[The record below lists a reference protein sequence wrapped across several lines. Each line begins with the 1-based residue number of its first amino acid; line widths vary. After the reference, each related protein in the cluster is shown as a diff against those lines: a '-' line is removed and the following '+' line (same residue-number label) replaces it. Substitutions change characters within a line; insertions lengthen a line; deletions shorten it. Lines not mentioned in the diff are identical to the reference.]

1 MNTASSPNWKS
12 VSVAEGRPVPESW
25 NDTVRRDLLGTT
37 VLETVERWA
46 RDTPDAVAVEDEGT
60 THRVSLTYRHL
71 SEHADRLAQLLR
83 AHGVNGEARVGVCL
97 ERSAE
102 LVVALLAVLKA
113 GGTYVPID
121 PGYPADR
128 IGYMLADS
136 TPQVL
141 IARHGTLALPAGGAT
156 PPLLELDRLDAAL
169 AGCPAT
175 APDVAVGADTSAYM
189 IYTSGSTGRPKGVV
203 VPHGGLLGLAVAHV
217 EALGLRA
224 ESRVLQYVSPSF
236 DVSMADIVMTLAAGA
251 TLVLAPGQPM
261 GEELLRLLSE
271 RRVTHL
277 MVPPVVLGTVPE
289 AELPDL
295 RTVVIGGETCPED
308 VVARWSAGGRR
319 VINAYGPTEAT
330 VCATLSAPLSADA
343 PGPYPIGAPIA
354 NTRAHVLDEALR
366 RVPVGAWGELYLG
379 GPLARG
385 YHGRAG
391 LSAERFVADPFS
403 PGGRLYRTG
412 DVVRWRPDGALEY
425 GGRSDDQ
432 VKVRGLRIE
441 PGEIEGVLAR
451 HAAVRSAVVVAR
463 EDRPGVKRLVAYL
476 VAEPGA
482 EGGPDLGD
490 VRAHVAAELP
500 DFMVPAAFVAL
511 DALPLT
517 ANGKLDRRAL
527 PAPDYGT
534 YGTDQEYVTP
544 RTATERTLCAI
555 WAEVLGVERVGA
567 EDDFFDL
574 GGDSILALQVVSRV
588 RGALSVTLPW
598 RTLFDQPTVA
608 GLAALVDRPHDTVAD
623 AGPVAIPV
631 ADREAALPLAPG
643 QQRLWFLNEFT
654 PGSVEY
660 NTAAA
665 LRLAGELD
673 GTALREAVTDLVAR
687 HETLRTTFETED
699 GRPVQVVHP
708 GAVVPVRTLD
718 LSALAE
724 NARAAEL
731 DAVLRAEQATP
742 FDLRTGPLLR
752 ILAIRLASAE
762 HLLVATLHHIVTDGW
777 SVGVLVRDLGALY
790 AARLVSTAVPSSVLL
805 GSTPAD
811 LTGLPELPVQ
821 YADYALWQR
830 GAIAGTSVEDQLAYW
845 RKQLADLPALDL
857 PTDRP
862 RPAVRSSAGAVHT
875 FEVPKELA
883 NGLAA
888 LGRSERA
895 SLFMVLTA
903 VTQLLLARYSGRQD
917 IAVGTVTSGRDREE
931 TENLI
936 GFFVNTLVLRT
947 RIDESRPFRDLL
959 ASVRDTA
966 LEAFAH
972 QDVPFDR
979 LVDEFAPERD
989 TSRTPLVQAAVV
1001 LQNAFGGLTEF
1012 GGMPAERVYVPRESA
1027 RFDLT
1032 FEFWGHD
1039 GGLSGELEYST
1050 DLFDAVTVERLCRHW
1065 VDLAGVVVGQ
1075 PSGPLSGV
1083 GLLSADERG
1092 LIAGGWGVSGVGA
1105 GVVPETLPGLVA
1117 SRVVSGAGV
1126 VAVVCGGV
1134 SLSYG
1139 ELGVR
1144 VERLAGVLAAR
1155 GVGAESRVGVCL
1167 PRSVEWLVALL
1178 AVMRAGGVYVP
1189 LDPEWPADRMEFVT
1203 ADSGAQLVIDEEMLG
1218 TLLGASASSAVPV
1231 GPVSLDSGAYVIYT
1245 SGSTGRPKGVVVS
1258 HRGVAGFTAASVE
1271 RFGLDAS
1278 SRVLQLASAGFD
1290 ASVMELLMALG
1301 GGGTLVIPEGGRPLA
1316 GQELLDVFTGERIT
1330 HSLVPPTVLGS
1341 MPAGDLPDLRVLVTG
1356 GEACGPELVERW
1368 SDGRTMINA
1377 YGPTEVTIAA
1387 SMSGRLEPG
1396 AGAPPIGV
1404 PVADARV
1411 WVLDAWLR
1419 PVPVGVLGELY
1430 VAGPGL
1436 ARGYLGRAGLSAERF
1451 VADPFGS
1458 GGRLYRTGDVVRWR
1472 VDGQLEYVG
1481 RGDDQVKVRG
1491 LRIELGEIESVLAR
1505 HGSVGQVS
1513 VMVREDRPGMKRIVA
1528 YVVPV
1533 GPDTGGVEAGVLR
1546 EHAAAEL
1553 PGYMVPSAF
1562 VVLDALP
1569 VNASGK
1575 VDRKALPAPE
1585 AGPVAGYTPPRTDTE
1600 RILCDIWADV
1610 LGLDRVGVEDNFF
1623 ALGGDSILSIQVVSR
1638 ARQAG
1643 LELSSRDVFARQTVA
1658 ALAVVAGTVGAGATV
1673 LAEQGTVTGEVGPT
1687 PIREWFFARHPEVP
1701 EHFNMATEFTPAPG
1715 TDPATLRRALAAVLE
1730 QHDALRTVF
1739 ARRGP
1744 RHWTARI
1751 EPRLDLDAVFT
1762 IHELP
1767 GGLGDEADTAASAA
1781 AEAVW
1786 RELSRR
1792 AQAGFDLERG
1802 PLIRVL
1808 VGVPAGGHYASR
1820 VLIAVHHLMMD
1831 GVSWRILL
1839 DDLATAHARARDG
1852 RPIDLGAKTTS
1863 VRQWAK
1869 RLAEHTARGGFDT
1882 QRDYWRS
1889 VADGAHFTV
1898 PVDIPDGD
1906 NTVAAQETL
1915 SVTLDA
1921 EQTEALLHQVPP
1933 VYRTRVN
1940 DVLLTA
1946 LARTLRTWTGHDRT
1960 AVNLEGHGREEL
1972 FDDVDLTRTVGW
1984 FTSIHPIALALAD
1997 DWAADIKSV
2006 KEQLRAVPDRG
2017 IGHGAL
2023 RHLATDRGAD
2033 ETVAVEPQVSFN
2045 YLGQLDG
2052 LAGRHD
2058 LYRSMTLNPGGEFG
2072 PAEARPH
2079 ELDVIGE
2086 VRAGRLTLTWSY
2098 ARSRYHRST
2107 IERLASNMTAEL
2119 RGFLRH
2125 CAEPGAGGR
2134 TPSDFPLATLDQGE
2148 VDRLV
2153 RGGDGSGIEDVY
2165 PLTALQAGMV
2175 FHALAEP
2182 ESPAYLE
2189 QFSFVVQGAHDPEA
2203 LARAWQRVVERSDAL
2218 RASVVWRDIGS
2229 PVQVVHRAVTLPVR
2243 SLDWSGLG
2251 ESERAVALG
2260 ELLAEDRAR
2269 GIDLESPPLM
2279 RLVLIRLAADRI
2291 RVVWTFHHLL
2301 LDGWST
2307 AALLSDVIA
2316 EYATLTGTAKGTGTG
2331 TGTSE
2336 SAGPDN
2342 GSASGTDRGP
2352 FRDYLTWLAAR
2363 DQPAGR
2369 AFWRERLVGFTE
2381 PTALPYDRTPQG
2393 RASHGQSTER
2403 VSLVVSDELSA
2414 QVTAFARLN
2423 GLTLNAVVQ
2432 GAWALVLSQYAG
2444 SSDVVFGTTVSGRP
2458 ADLPGAEDILGL
2470 FINTLPVRVKVD
2482 ARLSVTEWL
2491 GGLQAAQVEA
2501 RRYEEIALSDLET
2514 ELPPGTALF
2523 ESLLVFENYPID
2535 TDGAERF
2542 GLSLRDIEVTE
2553 TTNYPLALTAYA
2565 GDRLSFDLG
2574 YDPARFDADTA
2585 RRITAQVEHLLH
2597 ALTVEPDARVG
2608 ALPLLPDDER
2618 QRLVRGWSDGGGTIP
2633 SDVSVVDA
2641 FAERAGGSPGAV
2653 AVVCGDVSLTYAQLD
2668 ARAGRLARVLAE
2680 RGVGV
2685 ESRVGLLLERS
2696 VDVVVA
2702 MLAVLKAGGAYVP
2715 LHAGYPEERIRQVLA
2730 RSGAVVV
2737 LTDRATGEIGG
2748 VPAVTVDA
2756 EPVGDVSLPVRVP
2769 VGSLAYVMFTSGST
2783 GVPKGV
2789 AVTHG
2794 DVVALAAD
2802 SRWSSGAHEKV
2813 LFHSPHSF
2821 DAATYEVWVPL
2832 LRGGTVVVAEGEL
2845 SVAVVRDAVGRGVS
2859 GVWVTAAL
2867 FGVLVEEDA
2876 GCFAGLGEVWTGGDA
2891 VPAVAAE
2898 RMLAACPGTVL
2909 VNGYGPTESTT
2920 FAVSGPIVAE
2930 DAAGGSVPLG
2940 HVMDNTTGYVLDG
2953 ALRPVGVGVPGEL
2966 YLGGLGLARGYDGR
2980 AGLTAERFV
2989 ADPFG
2994 SGERLYRSGDVVRW
3008 RPDGRLDFL
3017 GRGDGQVKVRGF
3029 RIELGEIEA
3038 VLARHESVGG
3048 TAVLARED
3056 RPGVKR
3062 LVAYLVP
3069 SGELDV
3075 AVVRAHVASVL
3086 PEYMVPSAFVVLD
3099 EMPLTVNG
3107 KTDRRALPAPESDG
3121 VGEYAAPRTAEER
3134 ALAEAW
3140 ADVLGVERVGVHDDF
3155 FELGGDSISSLRVVS
3170 RIRTVLGAG
3179 LSPRAL
3185 FDHPTV
3191 ARLAETVRRETVT
3204 SETGLTPTPV
3214 AGLEAGGPVPVPR
3227 DGDLPL
3233 SFAQERLW
3241 FLDDFARD
3249 SVEYNVVTAL
3259 RLTGDLDT
3267 SALRTAVSRLVARH
3281 EALRT
3286 TFDSVDGRG
3295 VQLVHATVDVTVQVT
3310 TLDEA
3315 LSTAVSTPFDL
3326 RTGPL
3331 LRVFL
3336 AEVSE
3341 REHVLVLAMHHIVTD
3356 GWSMGVVTRELS
3368 AFYAA
3373 AVRGGE
3379 ADLAE
3384 LPVQYPDFAVWQR
3397 DRLVGDALDDHLAY
3411 WRAQLADL
3419 EPLELPTDRPRPAVR
3434 TSAGALH
3441 AFEVPAELTD
3451 RLTRAGRRRGASLFM
3466 VLTAVTQLLFAR
3478 YTGRRDIAVGTVVS
3492 GRERAELEGLVGF
3505 FANTLVLRSRVD
3517 EALTFDGFLAEVR
3530 TTVLD
3535 AFAHQDV
3542 PFSRLIE
3549 ELAPERDTSRTPLV
3563 QAMLVLQNTPRAEFD
3578 LPGVRVGE
3586 FVPPRDTA
3594 QFDLHL
3600 EFQPRQGGGLE
3611 AVAVHSDL
3619 FDPATIDRLTSH
3631 WLTLA
3636 DRLTAAPERPLLEHD
3651 PLDAAERSLLLE
3663 SWNESGDPG
3672 VPAMSPLAMF
3682 EDRARAVPGAPAVT
3696 FGDTTIDYGE
3706 LSARASRLAA
3716 RLAAHGVGPESRVG
3730 LVLPRSI
3737 DLVVAILAVLKAGGA
3752 YVPVDPASPADR
3764 IAYIIEDCSADLV
3777 ITSRETAPVL
3787 PGDAARRSVLLDDP
3801 AAVVTDVLRP
3811 APVSAASAAYVIY
3824 TSGSTGRPKGV
3835 VVTHGNVA
3843 ELLAATQEQFAC
3855 GPDDVWT
3862 MFHSYAFDF
3871 TVWELWGALAYGG
3884 RLVVVDRDVARA
3896 PADFA
3901 LLLERERVTVL
3912 NQTPSAFYRL
3922 AEEIDAVEGLR
3933 ERLALRTVVF
3943 GGEALDWSR
3952 IAGWVERSGNGG
3964 PVLVNMYGI
3973 TETTVHVTS
3982 RRAEPAFAAP
3992 GAGSVIGRA
4001 LPHLRAY
4008 VLDAVLRPV
4017 PQGVRGELYI
4027 AGGGLARGYLS
4038 RPGLSSVRFVAD
4050 PFGGPGARMYRT
4062 GDTAR
4067 WNAAGT
4073 LDYLGRNDDQVKI
4086 RGFRIE
4092 LGEIEAL
4099 VVRDPGVA
4107 QGAVVV
4113 REDQPGD
4120 QRLVAYVVP
4129 AGGPA
4134 GLAGF
4139 DEAGLRRTLG
4149 DALPDYMVPAAFVAL
4164 ERLPLTTNGK
4174 LDRRALPAPEY
4185 GSRASYVAPRT
4196 PTEEA
4201 VAEIWAEVLGLERT
4215 GIEEDFF
4222 SLGGNSVLSLRVI
4235 ARVRTVFD
4243 INPSARV
4250 MFDFPTIAQLAGK
4263 IEELIIEDIENGGD
4277 PTL

>member
-1 MNTASSPNWKS
+1 
-12 VSVAEGRPVPESW
+12 
-25 NDTVRRDLLGTT
+25 
-37 VLETVERWA
+37 
-46 RDTPDAVAVEDEGT
+46 
-60 THRVSLTYRHL
+60 
-71 SEHADRLAQLLR
+71 
-83 AHGVNGEARVGVCL
+83 
-97 ERSAE
+97 
-102 LVVALLAVLKA
+102 
-113 GGTYVPID
+113 
-121 PGYPADR
+121 
-128 IGYMLADS
+128 
-136 TPQVL
+136 
-141 IARHGTLALPAGGAT
+141 
-156 PPLLELDRLDAAL
+156 
-169 AGCPAT
+169 
-175 APDVAVGADTSAYM
+175 
-189 IYTSGSTGRPKGVV
+189 
-203 VPHGGLLGLAVAHV
+203 
-217 EALGLRA
+217 
-224 ESRVLQYVSPSF
+224 
-236 DVSMADIVMTLAAGA
+236 
-251 TLVLAPGQPM
+251 
-261 GEELLRLLSE
+261 
-271 RRVTHL
+271 
-277 MVPPVVLGTVPE
+277 
-289 AELPDL
+289 
-295 RTVVIGGETCPED
+295 
-308 VVARWSAGGRR
+308 
-319 VINAYGPTEAT
+319 
-330 VCATLSAPLSADA
+330 
-343 PGPYPIGAPIA
+343 
-354 NTRAHVLDEALR
+354 
-366 RVPVGAWGELYLG
+366 
-379 GPLARG
+379 
-385 YHGRAG
+385 
-391 LSAERFVADPFS
+391 
-403 PGGRLYRTG
+403 
-412 DVVRWRPDGALEY
+412 
-425 GGRSDDQ
+425 
-432 VKVRGLRIE
+432 
-441 PGEIEGVLAR
+441 
-451 HAAVRSAVVVAR
+451 
-463 EDRPGVKRLVAYL
+463 
-476 VAEPGA
+476 
-482 EGGPDLGD
+482 
-490 VRAHVAAELP
+490 
-500 DFMVPAAFVAL
+500 
-511 DALPLT
+511 
-517 ANGKLDRRAL
+517 
-527 PAPDYGT
+527 
-534 YGTDQEYVTP
+534 
-544 RTATERTLCAI
+544 
-555 WAEVLGVERVGA
+555 
-567 EDDFFDL
+567 
-574 GGDSILALQVVSRV
+574 
-588 RGALSVTLPW
+588 
-598 RTLFDQPTVA
+598 
-608 GLAALVDRPHDTVAD
+608 
-623 AGPVAIPV
+623 
-631 ADREAALPLAPG
+631 
-643 QQRLWFLNEFT
+643 
-654 PGSVEY
+654 
-660 NTAAA
+660 
-665 LRLAGELD
+665 
-673 GTALREAVTDLVAR
+673 
-687 HETLRTTFETED
+687 
-699 GRPVQVVHP
+699 
-708 GAVVPVRTLD
+708 
-718 LSALAE
+718 
-724 NARAAEL
+724 
-731 DAVLRAEQATP
+731 
-742 FDLRTGPLLR
+742 
-752 ILAIRLASAE
+752 
-762 HLLVATLHHIVTDGW
+762 
-777 SVGVLVRDLGALY
+777 
-790 AARLVSTAVPSSVLL
+790 
-805 GSTPAD
+805 
-811 LTGLPELPVQ
+811 
-821 YADYALWQR
+821 
-830 GAIAGTSVEDQLAYW
+830 
-845 RKQLADLPALDL
+845 
-857 PTDRP
+857 
-862 RPAVRSSAGAVHT
+862 
-875 FEVPKELA
+875 
-883 NGLAA
+883 
-888 LGRSERA
+888 
-895 SLFMVLTA
+895 
-903 VTQLLLARYSGRQD
+903 
-917 IAVGTVTSGRDREE
+917 
-931 TENLI
+931 
-936 GFFVNTLVLRT
+936 
-947 RIDESRPFRDLL
+947 
-959 ASVRDTA
+959 
-966 LEAFAH
+966 
-972 QDVPFDR
+972 
-979 LVDEFAPERD
+979 
-989 TSRTPLVQAAVV
+989 
-1001 LQNAFGGLTEF
+1001 
-1012 GGMPAERVYVPRESA
+1012 
-1027 RFDLT
+1027 
-1032 FEFWGHD
+1032 
-1039 GGLSGELEYST
+1039 
-1050 DLFDAVTVERLCRHW
+1050 
-1065 VDLAGVVVGQ
+1065 
-1075 PSGPLSGV
+1075 
-1083 GLLSADERG
+1083 
-1092 LIAGGWGVSGVGA
+1092 
-1105 GVVPETLPGLVA
+1105 
-1117 SRVVSGAGV
+1117 
-1126 VAVVCGGV
+1126 
-1134 SLSYG
+1134 
-1139 ELGVR
+1139 
-1144 VERLAGVLAAR
+1144 
-1155 GVGAESRVGVCL
+1155 
-1167 PRSVEWLVALL
+1167 
-1178 AVMRAGGVYVP
+1178 
-1189 LDPEWPADRMEFVT
+1189 
-1203 ADSGAQLVIDEEMLG
+1203 
-1218 TLLGASASSAVPV
+1218 
-1231 GPVSLDSGAYVIYT
+1231 
-1245 SGSTGRPKGVVVS
+1245 
-1258 HRGVAGFTAASVE
+1258 
-1271 RFGLDAS
+1271 
-1278 SRVLQLASAGFD
+1278 
-1290 ASVMELLMALG
+1290 
-1301 GGGTLVIPEGGRPLA
+1301 
-1316 GQELLDVFTGERIT
+1316 
-1330 HSLVPPTVLGS
+1330 
-1341 MPAGDLPDLRVLVTG
+1341 
-1356 GEACGPELVERW
+1356 
-1368 SDGRTMINA
+1368 
-1377 YGPTEVTIAA
+1377 
-1387 SMSGRLEPG
+1387 
-1396 AGAPPIGV
+1396 
-1404 PVADARV
+1404 
-1411 WVLDAWLR
+1411 
-1419 PVPVGVLGELY
+1419 
-1430 VAGPGL
+1430 
-1436 ARGYLGRAGLSAERF
+1436 
-1451 VADPFGS
+1451 
-1458 GGRLYRTGDVVRWR
+1458 
-1472 VDGQLEYVG
+1472 
-1481 RGDDQVKVRG
+1481 
-1491 LRIELGEIESVLAR
+1491 IELGEIEAVLAR
-1505 HGSVGQVS
+1505 HVWVGQVS
-1513 VMVREDRPGMKRIVA
+1513 VMVREDRPGVKRIVA
-1528 YVVPV
+1528 YVVPA
-1533 GPDTGGVEAGVLR
+1533 GPGSEGVEPGVLR

-1553 PGYMVPSAF
+1553 PSYMVPSVF
-1562 VVLDALP
+1562 VELDALP

-1575 VDRKALPAPE
+1575 VDRKALPVPD

-1600 RILCDIWADV
+1600 RTLCDIWADV
-1610 LGLDRVGVEDNFF
+1610 LGLDRVGIEDNFF

-1643 LELSSRDVFARQTVA
+1643 LELSSRDVFTRQTVA
-1658 ALAVVAGTVGAGATV
+1658 DLAAVAGTVGAGATV

-1687 PIREWFFARHPEVP
+1687 PIREWFFAVHPVVP

-1715 TDPATLRRALAAVLE
+1715 TDPAVLRRALAAVLE

-1744 RHWTARI
+1744 RHSQHWTARI
-1751 EPRLDLDAVFT
+1751 EPQLDLDAVFT

-1767 GGLGDEADTAASAA
+1767 GGPGDEAGTAAA
-1781 AEAVW
+1781 AEGVW
-1786 RELSRR
+1786 RELTRR

-1808 VGVPAGGHYASR
+1808 VGVPAGGHHASR

-1839 DDLATAHARARDG
+1839 DDLAIAHAQARDG
-1852 RPIDLGAKTTS
+1852 SPVDLGAKTTS
-1863 VRQWAK
+1863 VRQWAE

-1889 VADGAHFTV
+1889 VADGAHFAV
-1898 PVDIPDGD
+1898 PVDIPDGN

-2023 RHLATDRGAD
+2023 RYLAAERVAEEIG
-2033 ETVAVEPQVSFN
+2033 AVEPSVSFN

-2107 IERLASNMTAEL
+2107 IERLATDMTAEL

-2134 TPSDFPLATLDQGE
+2134 TPSDFPLAGLDQRE

-2153 RGGDGSGIEDVY
+2153 QGRDGGGIEDVY

-2189 QFSFVVQGAHDPEA
+2189 QFSFVIQGAHDPES
-2203 LARAWQRVVERSDAL
+2203 LARSWQRVVERSDAL
-2218 RASVVWRDIGS
+2218 RASVVWRDISS

-2243 SLDWSGLG
+2243 GLDWSDLG
-2251 ESERAVALG
+2251 EPERAAALG
-2260 ELLAEDRAR
+2260 KLLAEDRER

-2279 RLVLIRLAADRI
+2279 RLVLIRLGDGRI

-2316 EYATLTGTAKGTGTG
+2316 EYASLTGTGTG
-2331 TGTSE
+2331 TGTYT
-2336 SAGPDN
+2336 GTDN

-2352 FRDYLTWLAAR
+2352 FRDYLAWLTAR
-2363 DQPAGR
+2363 DQHAGR
-2369 AFWRERLVGFTE
+2369 AFWRERLAGFTE

-2423 GLTLNAVVQ
+2423 GRTLNAVVQ

-2482 ARLSVTEWL
+2482 LGLSVAEWL

-2523 ESLLVFENYPID
+2523 DSLLVFENYPID

-2585 RRITAQVEHLLH
+2585 RRLTAQMEHLLH
-2597 ALTVEPDARVG
+2597 ALTVEPDTRVG

-2618 QRLVRGWSDGGGTIP
+2618 ERLVRGWSDGGGTVP

-2653 AVVCGDVSLTYAQLD
+2653 AVVCGDVALTYGQF
-2668 ARAGRLARVLAE
+2668 VP
-2680 RGVGV
+2680 VI
-2685 ESRVGLLLERS
+2685 ES
-2696 VDVVVA
+2696 
-2702 MLAVLKAGGAYVP
+2702 
-2715 LHAGYPEERIRQVLA
+2715 
-2730 RSGAVVV
+2730 
-2737 LTDRATGEIGG
+2737 
-2748 VPAVTVDA
+2748 DA
-2756 EPVGDVSLPVRVP
+2756 EPVGDAVLPVRVSG
-2769 VGSLAYVMFTSGST
+2769 GSLAYVMFTSGST

-2802 SRWSSGAHEKV
+2802 SRWSSGAHGKV

-2832 LRGGTVVVAEGEL
+2832 LSGGTVVVAEGEL
-2845 SVAVVRDAVGRGVS
+2845 SVAVVRDAVARGVS
-2859 GVWVTAAL
+2859 GLWATAAL

-2920 FAVSGPIVAE
+2920 FAVSGPIAAGDV
-2930 DAAGGSVPLG
+2930 AGGSVPLG
-2940 HVMDNTTGYVLDG
+2940 RAMDNTTGYVLDG

-2966 YLGGLGLARGYDGR
+2966 YLGGAGLARGYDGQT
-2980 AGLTAERFV
+2980 GLTAERFV

-2994 SGERLYRSGDVVRW
+2994 SGRRLYRTGDVVRW
-3008 RPDGRLDFL
+3008 RSDGRLDFL

-3029 RIELGEIEA
+3029 RIELGEIEG

-3048 TAVLARED
+3048 AAVLARED

-3099 EMPLTVNG
+3099 AMPLTVNG
-3107 KTDRRALPAPESDG
+3107 KTDKRALPAPESDMA
-3121 VGEYAAPRTAEER
+3121 GEYAEPRTAEER
-3134 ALAEAW
+3134 ALAETW
-3140 ADVLGVERVGVHDDF
+3140 AEVLGVERVGVHDDF

-3191 ARLAETVRRETVT
+3191 ARLAETVRRETVP
-3204 SETGLTPTPV
+3204 SETGPTPTPLPV
-3214 AGLEAGGPVPVPR
+3214 VEASGPVPVPR

-3267 SALRTAVSRLVARH
+3267 SALRMAVSRLVARH

-3295 VQLVHATVDVTVQVT
+3295 VQLVHAAVDVPVQAT

-3315 LSTAVSTPFDL
+3315 LSAAVSTPFDL

-3356 GWSMGVVTRELS
+3356 GWSMGVITRELS
-3368 AFYAA
+3368 AYYAG

-3379 ADLAE
+3379 PGLAE
-3384 LPVQYPDFAVWQR
+3384 LPVQYPDFARWQR
-3397 DRLVGDALDDHLAY
+3397 NRLVGDALDDHLAY
-3411 WRAQLADL
+3411 WRDQLAGL
-3419 EPLELPTDRPRPAVR
+3419 EPLELPTDRPRPPVR
-3434 TSAGALH
+3434 AAAGALH
-3441 AFEVPAELTD
+3441 AFEVPTELTE
-3451 RLTRAGRRRGASLFM
+3451 RLAQAGRRRGASLFM
-3466 VLTAVTQLLFAR
+3466 VLTAVTQLLLSR

-3505 FANTLVLRSRVD
+3505 FANTLVLRSQVD
-3517 EALTFDGFLAEVR
+3517 EELTFDGFLAEVR

-3600 EFQPRQGGGLE
+3600 EFQPRPGGGLE

-3619 FDPATIDRLTSH
+3619 FDPATIDRLTRH

-3636 DRLTAAPERPLLEHD
+3636 DRLTAGPERPLLEHD
-3651 PLDAAERSLLLE
+3651 PLDAAERTLLLE

-3672 VPAMSPLAMF
+3672 VPAVSPLVMF
-3682 EDRARAVPGAPAVT
+3682 EDRARAIPGAPAVT

-3777 ITSRETAPVL
+3777 ITSRETASVL
-3787 PGDAARRSVLLDDP
+3787 PADAARRSVVLDDP
-3801 AAVVTDVLRP
+3801 AAVVTDVLPP
-3811 APVSAASAAYVIY
+3811 APVSEVSAASAAYVIY

-3835 VVTHGNVA
+3835 VVSHGNVA

-3922 AEEIDAVEGLR
+3922 AEEIDAVDGLR

-4008 VLDAVLRPV
+4008 VLDAALRPV
-4017 PQGVRGELYI
+4017 PQGIRGELYI
-4027 AGGGLARGYLS
+4027 AGGGLARGYLR

-4092 LGEIEAL
+4092 PGEIEAL
-4099 VVRDPGVA
+4099 LVRDPRVA

-4149 DALPDYMVPAAFVAL
+4149 EGLPDYMFPAAFVAL